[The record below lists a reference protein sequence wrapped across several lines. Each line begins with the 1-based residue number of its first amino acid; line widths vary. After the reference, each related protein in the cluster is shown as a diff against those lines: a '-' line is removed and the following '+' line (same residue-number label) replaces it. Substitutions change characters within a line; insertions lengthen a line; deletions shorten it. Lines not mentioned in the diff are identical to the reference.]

1 MKKCKCILLF
11 TDTDSSCFETEED
24 CYETMHKFKD
34 FFDLSNFPKD
44 SYYFCN
50 DNKNIPG
57 KMKDEYEGTIICEF
71 IGPKPKICSIR
82 DIHKKE
88 KSEECT

>member
-11 TDTDSSCFETEED
+11 TDTDSSCFEAEED

-44 SYYFCN
+44 F
-50 DNKNIPG
+50 
-57 KMKDEYEGTIICEF
+57 
-71 IGPKPKICSIR
+71 
-82 DIHKKE
+82 
-88 KSEECT
+88 

>member
-44 SYYFCN
+44 F
-50 DNKNIPG
+50 
-57 KMKDEYEGTIICEF
+57 
-71 IGPKPKICSIR
+71 
-82 DIHKKE
+82 
-88 KSEECT
+88 